1 MADKKKNAVMEH
13 MGAVREKA
21 KKTEKRHVH
30 KMTIE
35 RARSGGHIVHHEM
48 RGGAEGEGSDGGNH
62 VLPDNDALHAHID
75 QHMGDQPAAGEGE
88 EPGADAAPQAQDPA
102 ALASAGM

>member
-1 MADKKKNAVMEH
+1 MADKKKAVH
-13 MGAVREKA
+13 RAMGEAPESK

-48 RGGAEGEGSDGGNH
+48 RGGAEGESTDGGSH
-62 VLPDNDALHAHID
+62 VVPDNDALHDHLEE
-75 QHMGDQPAAGEGE
+75 HMGDQPAAGEGE
-88 EPGADAAPQAQDPA
+88 EPGAEAAAPQAQDPA
-102 ALASAGM
+102 ALTSAGM